1 MLGDFSVCLVS
12 VGARSAAGSGGT
24 SAVGDLAGEVGGV
37 VLGEGEKSGCE
48 GGGGEAAG
56 EVGVGEGVGS
66 CCCGSACG
74 GLEESC
80 WSCKCCR
87 SWSSFQRAWHCSTE
101 KPTRRAT
108 NTQLG
113 RSRGLPLSSTRR
125 QSASPSHASQSAC
138 WLGSGGGGCFR
149 LRVVAGFGV
158 GVGEGVSSESLE
170 GGGGKR
176 IGGLEGAESQEEV
189 GDGRRI
195 G

>member
-74 GLEESC
+74 GLVVGPVNVEG
-80 WSCKCCR
+80 
-87 SWSSFQRAWHCSTE
+87 
-101 KPTRRAT
+101 
-108 NTQLG
+108 LG
-113 RSRGLPLSSTRR
+113 ALSSGLGTARR
-125 QSASPSHASQSAC
+125 RSQRGEQQTPN
-138 WLGSGGGGCFR
+138 WD
-149 LRVVAGFGV
+149 GV
-158 GVGEGVSSESLE
+158 EDCL
-170 GGGGKR
+170 
-176 IGGLEGAESQEEV
+176 
-189 GDGRRI
+189 
-195 G
+195 